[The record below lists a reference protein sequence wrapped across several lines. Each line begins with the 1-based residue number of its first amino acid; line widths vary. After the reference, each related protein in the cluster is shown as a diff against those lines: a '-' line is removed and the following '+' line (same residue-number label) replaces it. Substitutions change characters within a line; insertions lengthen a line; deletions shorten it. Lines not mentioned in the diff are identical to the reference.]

1 MKNKKIIT
9 IILMILGIILI
20 AFGIFLSISS
30 NNEKK
35 TDDETGSKTE
45 EKEEEEEKYTKEY
58 VENYANS
65 MFGDSSRNVEVEEQE
80 NRYVIYVKDSNSD
93 ELIGRYYFDKD
104 TGMLNDADIMDQEQ
118 TS

>member
-1 MKNKKIIT
+1 M
-9 IILMILGIILI
+9 L
-20 AFGIFLSISS
+20 LSISS
-30 NNEKK
+30 KNDTKN
-35 TDDETGSKTE
+35 DDEIEDKTE
-45 EKEEEEEKYTKEY
+45 EKEEEKYTREY

-80 NRYVIYVKDSNSD
+80 KRYVIYVRDADSE
-93 ELIGRYYFDKD
+93 ELIGRYYFDKE